1 MGDGKHLV
9 DFGRDV
15 MNVDA
20 DKWMAL
26 QAIHGVVH
34 SVSIGTKYTWFGS
47 GYLGNTYFKLI
58 ANKPTYRQ
66 NSYIAGDLSFTDCLN
81 SNQVECTEATVRL

>member
-1 MGDGKHLV
+1 
-9 DFGRDV
+9 

-47 GYLGNTYFKLI
+47 GYLGNIMGRGRSVSTTTSDRWSTLMFPYVPI
-58 ANKPTYRQ
+58 VQQTGGRAQ
-66 NSYIAGDLSFTDCLN
+66 GDQHCWL
-81 SNQVECTEATVRL
+81 